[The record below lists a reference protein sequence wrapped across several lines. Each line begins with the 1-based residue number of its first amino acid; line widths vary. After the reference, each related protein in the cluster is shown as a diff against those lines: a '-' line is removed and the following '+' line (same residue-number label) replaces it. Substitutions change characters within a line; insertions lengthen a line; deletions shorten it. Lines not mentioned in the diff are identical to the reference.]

1 MHDERRAF
9 PRFDVS
15 FDLSCAA
22 AGSETLR
29 MHDLSEGG
37 FLASGA
43 MSASVWDRI
52 EAQVRLGPEGPAV
65 RLRGTVMHVHPDGDR
80 QVLGVRIDGFES
92 PEERSAYLE
101 YARDRLR
108 GIG

>member
-1 MHDERRAF
+1 MRDERRAF

-15 FDLSCAA
+15 LDLSCAA

-37 FLASGA
+37 FLASGV

-52 EAQVRLGPEGPAV
+52 EAQVSLGAGGPAV
-65 RLRGTVMHVHPDGDR
+65 RLRGTVMHSHPDGDR
-80 QVLGVRIDGFES
+80 QVLGVRIDAFGS

-101 YARDRLR
+101 YARGLSP
-108 GIG
+108 GP